1 MKYTQSG
8 EQIGF
13 LILIMT
19 IKNGRDALTQLQAEV
34 DVVIIGGG
42 QAALATAYFLKRKK
56 IPFIILDDQSQ
67 SGGAWSHAWQSLRL
81 FSPNTWS
88 SLSGW
93 MMPTTEQTYPT
104 RNEVIDYL
112 SAYEQR
118 YQFPIIRPVHVDH
131 IEQKDGYLDVYA
143 GDQYWRAKAVVSATG
158 TWSQPYIP
166 HYEGHERF
174 EGLQTHS
181 AHYVNPEPF
190 INKKVIVV
198 GGGNSGAQILAEVSK
213 VADTTWVTVTPPQFL
228 SDDVDGRVLF
238 LRATER
244 LKAQQEGK
252 VINQPVGGLGD
263 IVMIDSVKE
272 ARERGVLH
280 SREPFTAFEEHSVVW
295 ANGSTQAVDAVIW
308 CTGFKASLNHLRSLD
323 VVEPD
328 QTVAVNDGRSIK
340 VNNLWL
346 VGYGEW
352 TGMASA
358 TLIGVS
364 RTARATV
371 DEIAAYL
378 ANF

>member
-1 MKYTQSG
+1 M
-8 EQIGF
+8 
-13 LILIMT
+13 
-19 IKNGRDALTQLQAEV
+19 AQLQAEV
-34 DVVIIGGG
+34 DVIIIGGG
-42 QAALATAYFLKRKK
+42 QSALATAYFLKRKK
-56 IPFIILDDQSQ
+56 VSFVILDDQSQ
-67 SGGAWSHAWQSLRL
+67 AGGAWLHAWQSLRL
-81 FSPNTWS
+81 FSPHTWS

-93 MMPTTEQTYPT
+93 MMPTTEHTYPT
-104 RNEVIDYL
+104 RNEVIEYL
-112 SAYEQR
+112 LAYEQR
-118 YQFPIIRPVHVDH
+118 YQFPTIRPVHVDH
-131 IEQKDGYLDVYA
+131 IEQKDDYLDVYA
-143 GDQYWRAKAVVSATG
+143 GEQYWRAKAVVSATG

-174 EGLQTHS
+174 EGIQIHS

-244 LKAQQEGK
+244 LKVQQEGK

-263 IVMIDSVKE
+263 IVMIDTVKE

-280 SREPFTAFEEHSVVW
+280 SREPFVAFAEHSVIW
-295 ANGSTQAVDAVIW
+295 ADGSTQAVDAVIW
-308 CTGFKASLNHLRSLD
+308 CTGFIPALNHLRGLG

-328 QTVAVNDGRSIK
+328 QTVAVHNGRSMK

-364 RTARATV
+364 RTARAAA

-378 ANF
+378 TGA